1 MSDATGIETY
11 DIVDKKGKLIVQIVI
26 DPSDVNIVQ
35 RYTEVIQDINKTKK
49 ELIKGAKKMRG
60 KFIKCLEEANKQV
73 FERINYLL
81 GDEVAK
87 ALLSVMGAFSPMPSG
102 QFYVEYILDIIGGII
117 DKEIGLVSTKQH

>member
-11 DIVDKKGKLIVQIVI
+11 DIVDTKGNLIVQIVI
-26 DPSDVNIVQ
+26 DPADVNIVQ
-35 RYTEVIQDINKTKK
+35 RYTEVTQDINKIKM
-49 ELIKGAKKMRG
+49 ELVKGAKKTRR

-87 ALLSVMGAFSPMPSG
+87 ALLSIMGAFSPMPSG
-102 QFYVEYILDIIGGII
+102 QFFVEYILDIIGGII
-117 DKEIGLVSTKQH
+117 DKEIGLISTKQH

>member
-49 ELIKGAKKMRG
+49 ELIKGAKKTRG
-60 KFIKCLEEANKQV
+60 KFIKCLEEANKQA

-117 DKEIGLVSTKQH
+117 DKEIGLNATKQH